1 MQAKKLFFCTI
12 TLSSVI
18 LFFLFFIGCNS
29 NESLSDDS
37 TKEAKTEKG
46 LMALDDSDYSK
57 AEKIF
62 LDLMNGYPEDDKI
75 KAYYSSSLAGL
86 AGLDTFNLME
96 TLDDLNDD
104 SSREDTLEI
113 VGRTIT
119 NQPGVNDP
127 VIQSEDIDKKISYF
141 EKALDALIKIS
152 GTSYSELISNKNIT
166 SKKPQAA
173 VFPETALA
181 KLNDDEK
188 VQLGL
193 ISINHAVLL
202 ISDMVVENLSLTQI
216 TLTEAGIRNLYGS
229 SADFS
234 NIQTYI
240 SDNDLL
246 EKLSLDIEL
255 IDYAVDSIV
264 NLMGSP
270 QEDNDIKD
278 QFEEFKNLLDMNQD
292 LDITM
297 NELEAYIDTL

>member
-18 LFFLFFIGCNS
+18 LFFLFFTGCNS

-119 NQPGVNDP
+119 NQPGENDP

-193 ISINHAVLL
+193 ISIHHAVLV